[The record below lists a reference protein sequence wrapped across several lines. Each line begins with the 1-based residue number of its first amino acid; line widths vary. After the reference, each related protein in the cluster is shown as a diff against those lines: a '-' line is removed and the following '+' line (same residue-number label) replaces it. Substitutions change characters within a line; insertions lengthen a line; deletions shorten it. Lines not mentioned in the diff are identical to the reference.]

1 MNAHRIIIDCDPGID
16 DAVSLLLALASP
28 EVELLGVTTVCGNIP
43 VDATTRNALTI
54 CHLAGRDDIPVYSG
68 AFRPLLRDP
77 IMAEFSGSTGLG
89 NVKLEE
95 PTHGAEALHAVN
107 YLVKTLTEAGE
118 RGEKIT
124 LCAHG
129 PLTNLALMFRHSPA
143 VAAGIER
150 IVLMGGAFRAGGN
163 RTRTAEFNMLA
174 DPHAAA
180 IVFSAGVP
188 VTMLPLDA
196 TFQAMATPERVEKIR
211 AVPGKVAQAVADVL
225 TFWDRKDLKR
235 YGSLGGP
242 LHDPLVPA
250 YVIRPD
256 LFTIE
261 STFVEVEWRSELCF
275 GQTVA
280 DWYGRTDKPHNA
292 DVVLGVNAEGFF
304 DLLTERLASYGR

>member
-1 MNAHRIIIDCDPGID
+1 MNPKQIIIDCDPGID

-28 EVELLGVTTVCGNIP
+28 EVSVKGVTAVCGNIP
-43 VDATTRNALTI
+43 VDATARNALTI
-54 CHLAGRDDIPVYSG
+54 LHLAGRDDIPVYSG
-68 AFRPLLRDP
+68 AFRPILRDP
-77 IMAEFSGSTGLG
+77 ILAEFSGASGLG
-89 NVKLEE
+89 NVSLEAPVRGVE
-95 PTHGAEALHAVN
+95 KTHAVSF
-107 YLVKTLTEAGE
+107 LVRTLTEAAA

-129 PLTNLALMFRHSPA
+129 PLTNLALMFRHSPET
-143 VAAGIER
+143 VNGIER

-180 IVFSAGVP
+180 IVFGAGAP
-188 VTMLPLDA
+188 ITMMPLDV
-196 TFQAMATPERVEKIR
+196 TFQAMATPERVSAIR
-211 AVPGKVAQAVADVL
+211 DAGGKVAAVVADIL

-250 YVIRPD
+250 CVIRPE
-256 LFTIE
+256 LFSGE

-280 DWYGRTDKPHNA
+280 DWYDKTGKTHNA
-292 DVVLGVNAEGFF
+292 DVMLGVDAQGFF
-304 DLLTERLASYGR
+304 DLLTERLGRYR